1 MVCSKIKYKKYLFAN
16 VKGEDDMAFG
26 VEHEQMRQK
35 LNKELEQIL
44 VQKVGK
50 MVGEELWVSRLHY
63 YIKKGRIIINMFQPT
78 DRFNTIYY
86 SLVDEWTKELIHFKV
101 EYKYNIGDMSLLTEV
116 TDI

>member
-1 MVCSKIKYKKYLFAN
+1 
-16 VKGEDDMAFG
+16 MAFG

-63 YIKKGRIIINMFQPT
+63 YIKKGRIIIYMFPSF
-78 DRFNTIYY
+78 DSFNIIYY
-86 SLVDEWTKELIHFKV
+86 TLFDEWAKEMFRFKV
-101 EYKYNIGDMSLLTEV
+101 EYEYNIDDMSLLIEV
-116 TDI
+116 TDM